1 MIMSNNTSS
10 SSSGIFP
17 SLLTVL
23 FIGLKLTGHITWS
36 WWWVLSPLWISALI
50 GLTILAIVLIIAVA
64 TGFFKLL
71 TLILSFQILKCSAAK
86 LMYLR

>member
-10 SSSGIFP
+10 SSGGIGFT

-36 WWWVLSPLWISALI
+36 WWWVLSPLWISALV

-64 TGFFKLL
+64 TGFFK
-71 TLILSFQILKCSAAK
+71 
-86 LMYLR
+86 